1 MVDIIQG
8 LMTKNFLSLS
18 IEGMSLKLLAG
29 QGERVSA
36 WAITPLNPRFLRGGF
51 VANQQGLANV
61 IKTALSKK
69 EFSGRRRVL
78 ASLPAF
84 HSVSRILEVP
94 DLRQVRPE
102 VVIPQQAKRDMGYS
116 AENSLLFW
124 QLLNRIGGRQRFFV
138 ASVSREPVITLIE
151 TLKLAGLQPD
161 RIDTTTFALSRAVNE
176 RQAIIAALEANS
188 LDSIILIDS
197 IPVSTRSTFLGEG
210 APNIESLPTLVTDAL
225 ENIITFHNESNPD
238 NPLPPDI
245 PIYLLGSGVLL
256 NPNIV
261 SAVESALGRPVAEFK
276 PPILYPK
283 DLPKAELAVNI
294 GLVLKEL

>member
-1 MVDIIQG
+1 MVDMFRG
-8 LMTKNFLSLS
+8 LMTKNFLSIS

-29 QGERVSA
+29 QRAKVSA
-36 WAITPLNPRFLRGGF
+36 WVIIPFNPRFLKGGF
-51 VANQQGLANV
+51 IANQQGLANV
-61 IKTALSKK
+61 IKTALSKD
-69 EFSGRRRVL
+69 EFNGRRRVF

-84 HSVSRILEVP
+84 HSTSRILEVP

-124 QLLNRIGGRQRFFV
+124 EWLNRSGGRQRFFV
-138 ASVSREPVITLIE
+138 ASVPKEPVITLIE
-151 TLKLAGLQPD
+151 TLKLAGLRPD
-161 RIDTTTFALSRAVNE
+161 RIDTTVFALSRAVNE
-176 RQAIIAALEANS
+176 RQAIIVALEANS
-188 LDSIILIDS
+188 IDTIIIIDS
-197 IPVSTRSTFLGEG
+197 IPVSTRSSFLGEG
-210 APNIESLPTLVTDAL
+210 VQNIDSLPTLVTDAL
-225 ENIITFHNESNPD
+225 ENIITFHNESNPA

-261 SAVESALGRPVAEFK
+261 SAVENTLGRSVAEFK
-276 PPILYPK
+276 PPILYPEG
-283 DLPKAELAVNI
+283 LPKAELAVSI